1 MLPKKP
7 ERIICPFYNLSPK
20 TLGIDVEKQLDHMFP
35 QKFFVPANQAGSKH
49 THTPKDKDAK
59 NQKTASAPPT
69 NQPPSYTQDLTSKQ
83 NKGIGLLEL
92 LLVLTV
98 IASIVVASSRYY
110 FTARDS
116 TRVTQTI
123 HVVNDIRDA
132 SFQWLQMNNVA
143 DFSSL
148 GNESTALG
156 KLVDAG
162 FLPESYRSG
171 DNLSPWPT
179 QDRKVHITSSTTAL
193 EIKINLIPATACTD
207 LAAKFQKAMV
217 NAECNTTAQYFRVQ
231 LTPGNS

>member
-1 MLPKKP
+1 MLLKRP
-7 ERIICPFYNLSPK
+7 ERKKCPFYDLSPK
-20 TLGIDVEKQLDHMFP
+20 TLGIDVEKQCAHMFP
-35 QKFFVPANQAGSKH
+35 QKFFSPAKQAAGSTH
-49 THTPKDKDAK
+49 THAHTPISKDKDAK
-59 NQKTASAPPT
+59 N
-69 NQPPSYTQDLTSKQ
+69 NQPPTYTQNLTSKQ

-110 FTARDS
+110 FTTRDS

-148 GNESTALG
+148 GNESVALG

-231 LTPGNS
+231 LTPSGS